1 MKQMFKFFPVSLLIS
16 IAFAMFG
23 CTTVDKSIIASGG
36 EPVLVS
42 DDFIFTEGP
51 ASDVYGNVYFTDQPN
66 NRIHKWS
73 PDGSI
78 SLFMEGSGRA
88 NGLYFDN
95 NGYLLV
101 CADENNQ
108 LWSIDTTTGNVE
120 VLIENFNNS
129 KLNGPNDL
137 WIDARGGVYFT
148 DPYYRREYWLNPEQE
163 IFQERVYY
171 LLPDGSDVIIV
182 EDEVVKPNGIIGTPD
197 GKMLYVADIGDDKT
211 YSYTINSDG
220 TLSNRT
226 LFCSKGSDGM
236 TIDNQGNIYL
246 TGNGVMVFNPSG
258 EMIEHIKI
266 DQPWTANV
274 TFGGASQDILF
285 ITAMNSVYT
294 LQMNVKGVRYK

>member
-1 MKQMFKFFPVSLLIS
+1 MIKLLLVSFGLIFS
-16 IAFAMFG
+16 FIGAG
-23 CTTVDKSIIASGG
+23 CTEADNSIIANGAT
-36 EPVLVS
+36 PVLVS
-42 DDFIFTEGP
+42 DAFKFTEGP
-51 ASDVYGNVYFTDQPN
+51 ASDAYGNVYFTDQPN

-73 PDGSI
+73 LDGTI
-78 SLFMEGSGRA
+78 SLFMEESGRA

-95 NGYLLV
+95 EGNLLA

-108 LWSIDTTTGNVE
+108 LWSIDVASRNVD
-120 VLIENFNNS
+120 VLIDNFDNL

-137 WIDARGGVYFT
+137 WVDARGGIYFT
-148 DPYYRREYWLNPEQE
+148 DPYYKREYWQNPEQE
-163 IFQERVYY
+163 IYYERVYY

-182 EDEVVKPNGIIGTPD
+182 DDELVKPNGIIGTPD
-197 GKMLYVADIGDDKT
+197 GKVLYVADIGDDKT
-211 YSYTINSDG
+211 YSYTIHSDG

-236 TIDNQGNIYL
+236 TIDNRGNVYL
-246 TGNGVMVFNPSG
+246 TGDGVMVFNPSG

-274 TFGGASQDILF
+274 TFGGASQNILF
-285 ITAMNSVYT
+285 ITAMNSIYT